1 MRYSLKRTWDETKK
15 TACIIMSNAP
25 LVEDIAKSDLTSMLI
40 QNNLSV
46 LDFGSVTCVNLF
58 SFMCQKLN
66 LSGEVKHLT
75 DESNTQAILQA
86 VQETDITIIAIGS
99 LGKTYKK
106 VAVYQNRLFN
116 LLREYQDKIHVICA
130 PDGSEG
136 HHPLSAK
143 LRETGSWELVK
154 FKLPDPPPVEKE
166 DSEIQ
171 VKDSKQSISKDKK
184 NDKKVVPLTQS

>member
-1 MRYSLKRTWDETKK
+1 
-15 TACIIMSNAP
+15 MSNAP
-25 LVEDIAKSDLTSMLI
+25 LIENITKSDLTSMLI
-40 QNNLSV
+40 QNNLSF

-58 SFMCQKLN
+58 SFMCQKLD
-66 LSGEVKHLT
+66 LSGGVKHLT
-75 DESNTQAILQA
+75 DESNTQAILQG

-130 PDGSEG
+130 SDGSEG

-143 LRETGSWELVK
+143 LREHGSWELVK
-154 FKLPDPPPVEKE
+154 FKLPDPPPIEKE
-166 DSEIQ
+166 DPEIQ
-171 VKDSKQSISKDKK
+171 VKDSRQSTTAKDKK
-184 NDKKVVPLTQS
+184 NDKKIVPLTQS